1 MEPNEQAV
9 IEAIDMI
16 SKKKEK
22 TSMELIC
29 DVILKERGLSK
40 EETKN
45 IVKRMHSKNILTIT
59 QYGNG

>member
-16 SKKKEK
+16 SKKKK
-22 TSMELIC
+22 KRTSMELIC

-45 IVKRMHSKNILTIT
+45 VLERMHRKEILTVI
-59 QYGNG
+59 